1 MINFSQVL
9 VRGLRE
15 LFPWGLQYSDVSRSL
30 WTFGVVGSR
39 SRTTKREWVLRDAYR
54 V

>member
-15 LFPWGLQYSDVSRSL
+15 LFPWGLQYSDVSRSFFDF
-30 WTFGVVGSR
+30 WSGGIKKSHYI
-39 SRTTKREWVLRDAYR
+39 A
-54 V
+54 